1 MKNRVPLREQKPFG
15 HLQQKQDIKEEKG
28 PANFVVPVQTTN
40 KRKSN
45 LLNNKAFIAA
55 IKKAWQTGNLALVHY
70 DLQDFPDEIINI
82 DTINLE
88 GEEWW
93 QKCPLTK
100 LDLTNNSIQE
110 IPLYDTLQDLQ
121 VLRLGNNKISR
132 FHFDL
137 TQQFLNL
144 KSLTLQN
151 NQLVEFSCRL
161 DSIVELNLAD
171 NKLTGIDNLYF
182 PNLELL
188 DISNNQFQQL
198 PSYLPPLI
206 KKICAIGNKIQ
217 TIKQLD
223 LIECKKLEDIQ
234 LSKNL
239 ITFIEEGSFHNLI
252 QLKIL
257 DLKEN
262 KLKYFTQEL
271 LGINHECLDSIQ
283 LSFNQLEV
291 YNCYEGIQNLSVL
304 LLNNNKIKELHQE
317 IINLKN
323 LKTLDISNNDLGDLP
338 SQLGFLT
345 QLVRI
350 QLEGNPLKCIRSN
363 IRSAGAL
370 QLKKYL
376 QQRTEDAAKLEIQA
390 DPKLKQQLY
399 QTNNI
404 WEEYLRNFLH
414 KDELAIRQ
422 KNINQIDNCV
432 FRLTNL
438 IIIDFSQ
445 NNIEVIPDQIQQ
457 LQNLKKVSFN
467 ENKISKISL
476 YLFNL
481 RDLVELELRQNKI
494 QQLPSKEQVYLPN
507 LIHLDLGKNQLQQIP
522 KFIPDLLKLRRLL
535 LAYNQIDSI
544 QSLLQK
550 ESIIEVLDISSN
562 SIDQLS
568 DDIYFKMPN
577 LQHLNLQNN
586 NMRTFPTIL
595 GFMSLKTLQIDGNPT
610 KLISRQIIDKGTVHI
625 LDYLAKKHPLNQ
637 IPPKIQPIL
646 VDDQIQDNQSQ
657 MSQQL
662 NTKQRQIN
670 QSGKSSI
677 SSQMLVEE
685 TRQQR
690 QQYQQY
696 QQQQIIQE
704 QPQQFQSQQQ
714 QQQYADVGQLR
725 IELQNLDFQIRQL
738 ERELNENFSLNKF
751 QIQEKR
757 KYLQSIMLQ
766 RSAII
771 QQINGY

>member
-1 MKNRVPLREQKPFG
+1 MKNRVPLREQKPFA

-45 LLNNKAFIAA
+45 LLNNKAFVAA

-100 LDLTNNSIQE
+100 LDLTNNNIQD
-110 IPLYDTLQDLQ
+110 IPLYDTLQELQ
-121 VLRLGNNKISR
+121 VLRLGNNKIGR

-137 TQQFLNL
+137 TKQFQNL

-182 PNLELL
+182 PNLEIL
-188 DISNNQFQQL
+188 DITNNQFAQL

-206 KKICAIGNKIQ
+206 KKISAIGNKIQ
-217 TIKQLD
+217 AIKQSD
-223 LIECKKLEDIQ
+223 LIECKKLEDLQ
-234 LSKNL
+234 LSKNQ
-239 ITFIEEGSFHNLI
+239 IAFIEEGAFYNLI
-252 QLKIL
+252 QLRVL

-262 KLKYFTQEL
+262 KLKYFTQEQ
-271 LGINHECLDSIQ
+271 LGDNHECLDSIQ
-283 LSFNQLEV
+283 LSFNQLDV

-304 LLNNNKIKELHQE
+304 LLNNNKIKELHKE

-338 SQLGFLT
+338 SQLGFLA

-376 QQRTEDAAKLEIQA
+376 QQRTDDAAKLEVQA

-399 QTNNI
+399 QSNNI

-422 KNINQIDNCV
+422 KSINLIDNCV

-445 NNIEVIPDQIQQ
+445 NNIEMIPDQIQQ
-457 LQNLKKVSFN
+457 LRNLKKVNFN
-467 ENKISKISL
+467 ENKITQISL

-481 RDLVELELRQNKI
+481 PDLVELELRQNKI
-494 QQLPSKEQVYLPN
+494 QFLPSREQVYLPN
-507 LIHLDLGKNQLQQIP
+507 LIHLDLGKNLLQNIP
-522 KFIPDLLKLRRLL
+522 NFVPDLTRLRRLL

-544 QSLLQK
+544 DSLLQK
-550 ESIIEVLDISSN
+550 ESILEVLDISNN
-562 SIDQLS
+562 SIDQLN
-568 DDIYFKMPN
+568 DEIYFKMPN
-577 LQHLNLQNN
+577 LQHFNLQNN

-637 IPPKIQPIL
+637 IPPKIQPIIIEEP
-646 VDDQIQDNQSQ
+646 VINNQSQ
-657 MSQQL
+657 MSQQQQSL
-662 NTKQRQIN
+662 KQRQSN
-670 QSGKSSI
+670 QNSKSSA

-685 TRQQR
+685 PRQQR
-690 QQYQQY
+690 QYE
-696 QQQQIIQE
+696 QQQIIQE
-704 QPQQFQSQQQ
+704 QPQQQQQ
-714 QQQYADVGQLR
+714 RQQQYVDIGQLR
-725 IELQNLDFQIRQL
+725 VEFQNLEVKIKQL

-757 KYLQSIMLQ
+757 KVLQGLMLQ
-766 RSAII
+766 RSAIL
-771 QQINGY
+771 QQINSF